1 MTTQDWLAQA
11 QKRLDQADIPTARLD
26 SLVLLEDLLGK
37 DRAHLLA
44 HPEAKLTTEQEKVL
58 NEQVAR
64 RAKHEPLAYIRQ
76 KIEFYGREFY
86 VDERV
91 LVPRP
96 ETETMLDELKGLE
109 LRGQGQGMTLVD
121 VGTGSGAIA
130 ITAKLGLPSATVF
143 ATDVSAECITIAKR
157 NAQNHQTDI
166 TFNQGN
172 LLDSLALSPTP
183 YTLLCNLPYVPDDF
197 GINKAALN
205 EPHQAIFGGEDG
217 LDLYREL
224 FTQISQLQ
232 SKPKYILTESLPFQH
247 EELAL
252 IAKLQDYNL
261 QQTSDF
267 IQLFVAANHI

>member
-1 MTTQDWLAQA
+1 MTVRDWLTSAESHL
-11 QKRLDQADIPTARLD
+11 RHTDVPTARLD
-26 SLVLLEDLLGK
+26 CLVLLEDLLGK

-44 HPEAKLTTEQEKVL
+44 HPEIELASEQEEVL

-64 RAKHEPLAYIRQ
+64 RAKHEPLAYIRG
-76 KIEFYGREFY
+76 KTEFYGREFI
-86 VDERV
+86 VNAHTLE
-91 LVPRP
+91 PRP
-96 ETETMLDELKGLE
+96 ETETMIDELKGLGF
-109 LRGQGQGMTLVD
+109 RKQGQGIALID

-130 ITAKLGLPSATVF
+130 ISAKLELPNASVF
-143 ATDVSAECITIAKR
+143 ATDVSAECIAIAKR

-172 LLDSLALSPTP
+172 LLDSLPLSSRP
-183 YTLLCNLPYVPDDF
+183 YTLLCNLPYVPDSHT
-197 GINKAALN
+197 INKAAMF
-205 EPHQAIFGGEDG
+205 EPRIAIFGGTDG

-261 QQTSDF
+261 QHTSDF